1 MVNSP
6 NSDSSSVKSTSSKR
20 STPTPKNAFDH
31 AEYLYKKNLI
41 DQEHFGDILL
51 KIKENG
57 NQKEWCNDYVQI
69 LSSLCEKSNRLRNI
83 MLDENYNCKVIDFGD
98 AKKVDEPP
106 IEDEPLP
113 EEEKKEDE
121 FPQ

>member
-69 LSSLCEKSNRLRNI
+69 LSSLCEKSQCYRYMHESANTFYRKLSYRI
-83 MLDENYNCKVIDFGD
+83 TYSSMLFSGLMSCFSIVSTQCLKL
-98 AKKVDEPP
+98 A
-106 IEDEPLP
+106 
-113 EEEKKEDE
+113 
-121 FPQ
+121 

>member
-1 MVNSP
+1 
-6 NSDSSSVKSTSSKR
+6 
-20 STPTPKNAFDH
+20 
-31 AEYLYKKNLI
+31 
-41 DQEHFGDILL
+41 
-51 KIKENG
+51 
-57 NQKEWCNDYVQI
+57 
-69 LSSLCEKSNRLRNI
+69 